1 MFRYLILSSVI
12 TAALSA
18 GTFTVTSPG
27 PLTSTGIGV
36 NIANNDGFD
45 LLRVTFGLAGTTST
59 VVGQSLVIDGVG
71 GHFSESGP
79 PAGTFSYFQNT
90 PSGGG
95 FLNFGYTFTGFNTG
109 ESFSFSWD
117 PDIATDGSYGATV
130 SELDGITVLL
140 VTSGGTVNGVMR
152 RDGQGNVSA
161 TINSPVPEPASLMMM
176 GGGLLGLLGRRLW
189 KRR

>member
-1 MFRYLILSSVI
+1 MFRYLILSSIV

-27 PLTSTGIGV
+27 PLTSTSIGV

-45 LLRVTFGLAGTTST
+45 LLKVTFGLAGTTSSAA
-59 VVGQSLVIDGVG
+59 GSPPLVIG

-90 PSGGG
+90 ASGGG

-130 SELDGITVLL
+130 SELDGINVLL
-140 VTSGGTVNGVMR
+140 ETSGGTVNGVMR
-152 RDGQGNVSA
+152 RDRQGNVSA
-161 TINSPVPEPASLMMM
+161 TIDSPIPEPASLMMM

>member
-59 VVGQSLVIDGVG
+59 VGGQSLVIG

-90 PSGGG
+90 ASGGG

-109 ESFSFSWD
+109 ESFSFAWD
-117 PDIATDGSYGATV
+117 PDIATDPSYGAAV
-130 SELDGITVLL
+130 SELDGMTVLL
-140 VTSGGTVNGVMR
+140 ETSGGNVNGVMR
-152 RDGQGNVSA
+152 IDQRAGNVSA
-161 TINSPVPEPASLMMM
+161 TIASPVPEPASLMMM